1 MTINLHHMLRFWAT
15 RWPDRHAV
23 RCAGR
28 DMTWGELHGRSDEIA
43 AGLHRI
49 GVRKGDRIGILMHN
63 RIEFIE
69 TMFGVMKA
77 GAAVTLLNVRFT
89 PREMVYPIVDAGI
102 NVVVTE
108 KALVE
113 LLSEAER
120 EVPRLKVYAADVV
133 DGCGELDD
141 LRISGAAAPD
151 LQVGSDDVALVCYT
165 SGTTGFPKGAML
177 THGNIRE
184 SALASNI
191 PSGMTFA
198 DRLLVS
204 LPLAYTWASCQYLRE
219 AIVTGAT
226 ATIIEPRTD
235 VDHMI
240 DMLVQ
245 EKVTAWSSVPVLFE
259 RIANSPRFGSV
270 DFSNLKHAVTGGAS
284 LHLLRSWQR
293 LGVPIT
299 QAYGL
304 TETAGHVTLLFAD
317 DAERKLGTT
326 GRPVMN
332 VDVQVADEQGNV
344 VDVGRTGEIR
354 VRGPTVMKGYLN
366 KPEATATAMEGA
378 WLRTGD
384 MGCFDADGFL
394 KVVDRSKDMLK
405 SGGLNVYPAELER
418 VLAGVP
424 GLEEFAI
431 IGVGDQRWGEV
442 PMIVAHGSRPLD
454 MGLLKECCL
463 RELADYKRPK
473 YIVEHGKPL
482 PRTISGKILKREL
495 RSAYPAAPG
504 NATPLRD

>member
-1 MTINLHHMLRFWAT
+1 MSINLHNMLSFWAT
-15 RWPDRHAV
+15 RWPQRHAI

-28 DMTWGELHGRSDEIA
+28 DMTWGELHRRSDEIA

-49 GVRKGDRIGILMHN
+49 GVRHGDRVGILMHN
-63 RIEFIE
+63 RVEFIE
-69 TMFGVMKA
+69 SMLGVIKA
-77 GAAVTLLNVRFT
+77 GGAVTLLNVRFT

-102 NVVVTE
+102 GVVITE
-108 KALVE
+108 PALAD
-113 LLSEAER
+113 LLSEAEHELPKLR
-120 EVPRLKVYAADVV
+120 VYAADPI
-133 DGCGELDD
+133 DGCGLLDD
-141 LRISGAAAPD
+141 LRISGATAPD
-151 LQVGSDDVALVCYT
+151 LQIGSDDVALVCYT

-226 ATIIEPRTD
+226 ATIIEPRSD
-235 VDHMI
+235 VDNLI
-240 DMLVQ
+240 DLLAG
-245 EKVTAWSSVPVLFE
+245 EKITAWSSVPVLFE
-259 RIANSPRFGSV
+259 RISNSPRFGSV
-270 DFSNLKHAVTGGAS
+270 DFSNLRHAVTGGAS
-284 LHLLRSWQR
+284 LHLLRSWQS

-332 VDVQVADEQGNV
+332 VDLRIVDEQGAV
-344 VDVGRTGEIR
+344 LEAGQTGEIS

-366 KPEATATAMEGA
+366 KPEATATVMEAG

-384 MGCFDADGFL
+384 MGFFDDEGFL

-431 IGVGDQRWGEV
+431 IGVRDERWGEV

-454 MGLLKECCL
+454 VSKLKECCL

-473 YIVEHGKPL
+473 YVLDHGKPL

-495 RSAYPAAPG
+495 RHDYPTAPASA
-504 NATPLRD
+504 TSLRD